1 MATGIVRTAGYST
14 ASDGAEVDSFAVNK
28 RKELI
33 VCDFWTQLALEGR
46 MFHMQIGTEDAPVD
60 TTTSPDD
67 VTVWMLVDGQAGTVY
82 IPTYI
87 DVWASTFGNTAETLE
102 GLVEVDR
109 GKARY
114 STGGTAYVP
123 ENMRTD
129 RPRTSNVA
137 AAYVGTDITAAA
149 KTAVPG
155 SMEIARV
162 SYCETTP
169 SATNEPCD
177 FVMNAPRL
185 YSVMDRPPVAVVG
198 VGSIITHF
206 GSGTADCTGYGLM
219 EWAELPESAALDRF
233 H

>member
-1 MATGIVRTAGYST
+1 MATGISRNAGYST
-14 ASDGAEVDSFAVNK
+14 ASDGQEVASFAVNK

-33 VCDFWTQLALEGR
+33 VIDFWTQLVLEGR
-46 MFHMQIGTEDAPVD
+46 MFHIQIGTEDAPVD

-67 VTVWMLVDGQAGTVY
+67 VTVWMLVDGQAGTTY

-102 GLVEVDR
+102 GLVEIDR
-109 GKARY
+109 SKARY

-129 RPRTSNVA
+129 RPRASTAA
-137 AAYVGTDITAAA
+137 AAYVGTDITASA
-149 KTAVPG
+149 KSAVPA

-177 FVMNAPRL
+177 FNMNAPKL
-185 YSVMDRPPVAVVG
+185 YSVQERPAVAVVG

-206 GSGTADCTGYGLM
+206 GSGTADCKGYGLM
-219 EWAELPESAALDRF
+219 EWAELPTSAAK
-233 H
+233 